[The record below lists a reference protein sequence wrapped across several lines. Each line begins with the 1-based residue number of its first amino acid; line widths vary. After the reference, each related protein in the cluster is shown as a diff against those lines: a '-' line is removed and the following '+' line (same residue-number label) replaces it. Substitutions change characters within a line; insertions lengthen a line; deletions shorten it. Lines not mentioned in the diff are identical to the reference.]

1 MESRFLLLLGPSGV
15 GKTEIIKRL
24 RLFDERFVY
33 ISPYMTRKLRKGEVD
48 KVPVSAKELDR
59 LVREK
64 KILVVNTLYRVRYA
78 TPKGAIEEAFKACKF
93 PVLDWPMSRISVME
107 DNFPN
112 RLLRIYVETADLETL
127 RQRLLN
133 DNRDP
138 QKLRL
143 NAGIA
148 EFEQLQRGE
157 FDAHI
162 DVRIVNPQGEIEAT
176 AKRVYDQYLQAVGE
190 S

>member
-15 GKTEIIKRL
+15 GKTEIMKRL
-24 RLFDERFVY
+24 RSFDERFVY

-64 KILVVNTLYRVRYA
+64 KILVVNTLYRVRYT
-78 TPKGAIEEAFKACKF
+78 TPMGAIEEAFQAGKF
-93 PVLDWPMSRISVME
+93 PLLDWPMSRISVME

-112 RLLRIYVETADLETL
+112 RLFRVYVETADVETL
-127 RQRLLN
+127 RKRLSN
-133 DNRDP
+133 DDRDP

-143 NAGIA
+143 NAGVA
-148 EFEQLQRGE
+148 ELEQLQRGE
-157 FDAHI
+157 FGAHI
-162 DVRIVNPQGEIEAT
+162 DVRIVNPEGAIGAT
-176 AKRVYDQYLQAVGE
+176 AKRIYEMYLQAVGE